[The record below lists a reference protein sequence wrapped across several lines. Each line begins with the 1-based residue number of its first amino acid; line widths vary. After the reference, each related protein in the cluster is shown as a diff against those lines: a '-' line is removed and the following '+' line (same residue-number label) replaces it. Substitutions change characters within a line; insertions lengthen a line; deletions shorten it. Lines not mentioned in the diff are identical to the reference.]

1 MRIRNERLSRGGGE
15 ERRRRRRKEEE
26 EAKVDQQNS
35 PVGGGRENT
44 SLLFIVSKLFL
55 PLITVDDWTGQDSLA
70 EEFPLS
76 GRNGIQFRPVE
87 VQRFRGSDCSLDPLE
102 SYPIIPMEEST
113 LVFFLSF
120 FFFSSSLHFSHS
132 DPAYSASTVSYVIK
146 SVEKYK

>member
-1 MRIRNERLSRGGGE
+1 MIG
-15 ERRRRRRKEEE
+15 
-26 EAKVDQQNS
+26 
-35 PVGGGRENT
+35 
-44 SLLFIVSKLFL
+44 
-55 PLITVDDWTGQDSLA
+55 TGQDSLA

-120 FFFSSSLHFSHS
+120 FFFPPLFTSLTRIL
-132 DPAYSASTVSYVIK
+132 PIPRRQLAM
-146 SVEKYK
+146 